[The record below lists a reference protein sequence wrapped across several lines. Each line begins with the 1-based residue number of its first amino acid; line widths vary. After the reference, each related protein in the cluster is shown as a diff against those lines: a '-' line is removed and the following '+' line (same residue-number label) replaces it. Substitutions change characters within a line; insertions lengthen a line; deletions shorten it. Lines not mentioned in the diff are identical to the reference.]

1 MIIDVVDSRP
11 CGDIKVGGA
20 GAGIMGGGTGALCQ
34 QQLCA
39 PPPMPSVISCCLS
52 TPYGALAALVISS

>member
-34 QQLCA
+34 QLCA
-39 PPPMPSVISCCLS
+39 LHMPSVISCCLS
-52 TPYGALAALVISS
+52 TPCGALATVVISS